1 MSKFTTPA
9 SFFIALALVV
19 SPAASAA
26 FGADQAS
33 VAVSPA
39 RVSVVAAAGD
49 VSWSVGPVPNAQ
61 GARASFDYSVGPGTQ
76 ILDSVRITNSGTTAA
91 EFVVYA
97 TDAINEYSTGAFGLK
112 THAEKST
119 DAGSWITFDRQKIT
133 INPGMQTTVPFSLV
147 IPSDA
152 TPGDHV
158 AGVVASVLTTTEKNG
173 SAVVVEQRVGARV
186 YLTVSGATT
195 GSVALAGLVSGFA
208 PAVNPFAPGTLT
220 VSYNLKNTGNVRL
233 DVNQKLQITGPFGIA
248 LGEFTPKPLANFL
261 PRQTVQVKA
270 DVPAIVALAFA
281 WSTVTVAPGKV
292 GNDGKVTPPGSLAP
306 PPAAGGA
313 ASTAA
318 VPAAVPTSVAASP
331 ASAPSAPA
339 VAPAAL
345 DFQMLSSTVTAL
357 AISWTMLVLVALVLV
372 AAYLIWRYV
381 ANTRERLY
389 FAIEEATA
397 AAREEALSVVSAAT
411 AVSK

>member
-1 MSKFTTPA
+1 MPKFTAPA

-26 FGADQAS
+26 FGADRAS
-33 VAVSPA
+33 TIVSA
-39 RVSVVAAAGD
+39 AGVTAVAAAGD
-49 VSWSVGPVPNAQ
+49 VSWSVGPVANAQ
-61 GARASFDYSVGPGTQ
+61 GARGSFDYSVGPGTQ
-76 ILDSVRITNSGTTAA
+76 ILDSVRVTNSGTTAA

-97 TDAINEYSTGAFGLK
+97 TDAINEYATGAFGLK

-133 INPGMQTTVPFSLV
+133 IAPGMQSTIPFSLV
-147 IPSDA
+147 VPSDA

-195 GSVALAGLVSGFA
+195 GSVALAGLVSGFE

-233 DVNQKLQITGPFGIA
+233 DVNQKLQVTGPFGIP
-248 LGEFTPKPLANFL
+248 LGEFTPKPLPNLL

-292 GNDGKVTPPGSLAP
+292 GTAGKVASPGSLAS
-306 PPAAGGA
+306 PAAGGA
-313 ASTAA
+313 APTAA
-318 VPAAVPTSVAASP
+318 VPAAVPASAAASP
-331 ASAPSAPA
+331 ASALSAPTP
-339 VAPAAL
+339 APATL
-345 DFQMLSSTVTAL
+345 DFQVVSSTVTAL
-357 AISWTMLVLVALVLV
+357 AMSWTMLVLVLLVLA

-381 ANTRERLY
+381 VGTRERLY

-397 AAREEALSVVSAAT
+397 AAREEALSVVSADV